1 MLHSKK
7 DILSDID
14 ETLDQLLVNAEIL
27 TEIASEAQLEEERLA
42 LESLQESLLSHLVNM
57 DALLKEGKNKLKPA
71 VIAAKLEKLDAI
83 RSKKRRTSLIPR

>member
-27 TEIASEAQLEEERLA
+27 TEIAHEAQLEEERLA

-57 DALLKEGKNKLKPA
+57 DTLLKEGQAKAKPPL
-71 VIAAKLEKLDAI
+71 IAAKLEKLDAI
-83 RSKKRRTSLIPR
+83 RSKKRRTSLIKR